1 VGLLDKVKAFAGGK
15 GMAKVT
21 ISVIESQP
29 AENATFA
36 VTDSVLKGTMMI
48 EALQPCVLL
57 ATKYEV
63 WLYIS
68 DDPADETGSPNLVAT
83 ALDPDPNTSYT
94 NPPFEFPLEMA
105 VGKTVEQS
113 WLISDVDL
121 AKVLVKNGY
130 SEPHEAIGDKRV
142 RLVVKCI
149 ADVKGSPFD
158 PSAEVEIQ
166 LVA

>member
-1 VGLLDKVKAFAGGK
+1 MGLLDKVKAFAGGK

-21 ISVIESQP
+21 ISVIEKQP
-29 AENATFA
+29 AENATFP
-36 VTDSVLKGTMMI
+36 VTDSVLKGTMVI

-63 WLYIS
+63 WLNIAE
-68 DDPADETGSPNLVAT
+68 DPADETGSPNLVAT
-83 ALDPDPNTSYT
+83 SMDPDPNTSYVD
-94 NPPFEFPLEMA
+94 PPFEYPLDMKP
-105 VGKTVEQS
+105 GQIVERS
-113 WLISDVDL
+113 WLVMDVDL
-121 AKVLVKNGY
+121 AKVLAKNGY

-158 PSAEVEIQ
+158 PSADVEIQ
-166 LVA
+166 LTP